1 MTPGRHAVLYDVVC
15 LRQGLPDQ
23 ARAHHGDALQLYRRF
38 GYRRGE
44 AKALNGLAA
53 AALALG
59 EPGQALQLYGAALDV
74 AVEVGNRAEQSR
86 AREGLCKLIQDAP

>member
-1 MTPGRHAVLYDVVC
+1 VGPE
-15 LRQGLPDQ
+15 Q
-23 ARAHHGDALQLYRRF
+23 ARAHHGEALELYRRF

-53 AALALG
+53 VALTLG
-59 EPGQALQLYGAALDV
+59 EFDQAEQLYGAALEV

-86 AREGLCKLIQDAP
+86 ARAGLDQASNRSTNPSR